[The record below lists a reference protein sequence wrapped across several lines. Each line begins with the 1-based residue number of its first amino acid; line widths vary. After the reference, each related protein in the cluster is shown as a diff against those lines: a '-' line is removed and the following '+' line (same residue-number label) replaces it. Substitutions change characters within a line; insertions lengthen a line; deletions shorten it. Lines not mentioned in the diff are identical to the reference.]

1 MISEYNNVNEYRSD
15 KKKKNSRS
23 VVDDKTDRAM
33 NIRGTT

>member
-15 KKKKNSRS
+15 KKKKNSPR
-23 VVDDKTDRAM
+23 VVNDKTDRAM